1 MSFEIVLY
9 NISQYY
15 SFYCIF
21 YQINIALVNICVME
35 GSEEAFG
42 SICRAL
48 LKGVVMKQAFVDTQQ
63 TDID

>member
-15 SFYCIF
+15 IFYCIF
-21 YQINIALVNICVME
+21 DQINIALVNICVTE

-48 LKGVVMKQAFVDTQQ
+48 LVVMKQALVDTQQ